1 MNHRRAHFLSLSP
14 PTLPSL
20 SPPTSLQCG
29 DQILRING
37 YRLEDA
43 VHKEFIQLVA
53 SQDRVTLKVRGVGML
68 PVKE

>member
-1 MNHRRAHFLSLSP
+1 M
-14 PTLPSL
+14 
-20 SPPTSLQCG
+20 QCG